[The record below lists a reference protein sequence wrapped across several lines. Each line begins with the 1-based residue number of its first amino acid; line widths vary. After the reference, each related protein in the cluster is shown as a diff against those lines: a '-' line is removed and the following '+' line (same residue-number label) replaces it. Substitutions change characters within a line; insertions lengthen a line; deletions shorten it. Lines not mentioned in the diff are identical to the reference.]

1 MSTTSEP
8 TSDRIV
14 RITHDDEPD
23 LNELMIK
30 SDVLVTDYS
39 SAYIDWLI
47 LNRPVIFSPY
57 DLMAYT
63 KDYGLLDDYEELVP
77 PQYAIPPVIYFR
89 HWRRPWKTHQFMPI
103 IGRK

>member
-1 MSTTSEP
+1 MHPEIDEKRMHEFLVENDAKLIIRPHWVSTTSEP

-39 SAYIDWLI
+39 SAYIDYSKQTSD
-47 LNRPVIFSPY
+47 IFS
-57 DLMAYT
+57 L
-63 KDYGLLDDYEELVP
+63 
-77 PQYAIPPVIYFR
+77 
-89 HWRRPWKTHQFMPI
+89 
-103 IGRK
+103 